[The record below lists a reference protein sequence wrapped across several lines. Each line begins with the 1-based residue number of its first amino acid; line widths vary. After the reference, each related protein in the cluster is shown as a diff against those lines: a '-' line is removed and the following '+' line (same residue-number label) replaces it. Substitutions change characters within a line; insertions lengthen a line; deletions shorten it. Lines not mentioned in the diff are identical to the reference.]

1 MHLTS
6 TDQIWAAQVNSYA
19 WSEYSSLIHYILYLG
34 TSQDNMEAPQMYTS
48 MEVEYDSDEDL
59 QDVGNELTTWLAQ
72 LNADSA
78 SGKVG
83 ALVSCPQ

>member
-1 MHLTS
+1 
-6 TDQIWAAQVNSYA
+6 
-19 WSEYSSLIHYILYLG
+19 
-34 TSQDNMEAPQMYTS
+34 MYTS